1 MEHDEKKYYYSV
13 SELLPEVMK
22 NLSGGAVD
30 NKKKIIRER
39 WPYIVGRRLHQY
51 GTYVKTERNILY
63 IQADCQNHVTILKL
77 NQRGIISR
85 YNEIFPN
92 DRIVSL
98 VVYSD
103 SSMYSHQF

>member
-1 MEHDEKKYYYSV
+1 MEEKRFYYSA
-13 SELLPEVMK
+13 SELLPEILK
-22 NLSGGAVD
+22 NCEGKAGD
-30 NKKKIIRER
+30 KKKRIIRER
-39 WPYIVGRRLHQY
+39 WQYIIGRRLHQY
-51 GTYVKTERNILY
+51 GSYVKTERNILY
-63 IQADCQNHVTILKL
+63 IQAESQNYVTIFKL

-92 DRIVSL
+92 DRVVSL